1 MKERP
6 PRTPSRDQRGRQAR
20 TELEAAAHML
30 MQRIPDDPTDSWLD
44 PSFAASVR
52 SADADLW
59 DTVEAGGPLHE

>member
-6 PRTPSRDQRGRQAR
+6 PRTPSRDQRGCQAR
-20 TELEAAAHML
+20 TELEAAARML
-30 MQRIPDDPTDSWLD
+30 MQRTPGDPTDPRLN

-59 DTVEAGGPLHE
+59 DTVEAGGPRHE